1 MVVSCM
7 ASATIEDIANTAPN
21 GLHWFQMYIFQDR
34 EFTKS
39 LIKRAEDSGY
49 KAIVFTVDAIIHGR
63 RWRDLR
69 NQAVLVPHLKFGNVE
84 GPNTDDYAVNVK
96 SIIEQAIDWNSFAW
110 LKSVTKLPVLIK
122 GILTAEDAKL
132 AVEHGVNGIIVS
144 NHGGRQLDGVPAT
157 VMYISFFV
165 KITESTQ
172 TLDNEHLSYL
182 DTPYKQTQS
191 NCLSFIHL

>member
-21 GLHWFQMYIFQDR
+21 GLHWLQMYIFQDH

-69 NQAVLVPHLKFGNVE
+69 NQADLVPHLKFGNVE

-165 KITESTQ
+165 KIT
-172 TLDNEHLSYL
+172 
-182 DTPYKQTQS
+182 
-191 NCLSFIHL
+191 